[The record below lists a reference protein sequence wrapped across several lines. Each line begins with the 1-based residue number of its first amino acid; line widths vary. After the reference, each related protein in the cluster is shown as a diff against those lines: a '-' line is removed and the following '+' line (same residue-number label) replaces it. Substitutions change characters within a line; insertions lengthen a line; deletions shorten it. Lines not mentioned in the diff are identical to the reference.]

1 MTVGN
6 QKAFQTLLTSW
17 AQNCGDPWN
26 KVSFQKITKQKK
38 PILQTFFSSLSPAK
52 LKPILQAFFSSLS
65 PCSKAHSL
73 IMSDMQ
79 YSSCWT
85 LLVQMLEYVQKV
97 ISTVVQSFDF

>member
-1 MTVGN
+1 
-6 QKAFQTLLTSW
+6 
-17 AQNCGDPWN
+17 
-26 KVSFQKITKQKK
+26 
-38 PILQTFFSSLSPAK
+38 
-52 LKPILQAFFSSLS
+52 LQAFFSSLS